1 MADVE
6 ANRAAQRDI
15 YGEPLGVVVDRCRAV
30 LGVTQARIAALLGIS
45 APMLS
50 QLITGHRIKIGN
62 PSAVQRLRVMV
73 EACDEVSNGTIG
85 VPSAIERIEA
95 AGGVGEVLT
104 GTTQR
109 VTSRQ
114 VAEQVQASFRRA
126 AGAAEHL
133 AVADLI
139 ANEHPDIARLL
150 RVYGAGRVDEAA
162 ALLSE

>member
-15 YGEPLGVVVDRCRAV
+15 YGESLGVVVDRCRGV
-30 LGVTQARIAALLGIS
+30 LDVTQARVAALLGIS

-73 EACDEVSNGTIG
+73 EACDDVTHGTID
-85 VPSAIERIEA
+85 VATAIERIEA
-95 AGGVGEVLT
+95 AGGAGEALT
-104 GTTQR
+104 GTTR
-109 VTSRQ
+109 RATSRQ
-114 VAEQVQASFRRA
+114 IAEQVQASFRRA

-133 AVADLI
+133 AVAEQI
-139 ANEHPDIARLL
+139 ATEHPAIARLL
-150 RVYGAGRVDEAA
+150 RVYGAGQVDEAT